1 MLDQLSAWFPPAL
14 IDLFV
19 TSFWETLV
27 MVGISGA
34 LGALIGIPLG
44 VSLRLTDRGGVLESA
59 VFNRTVGGL
68 VNAVRSTPFIILL
81 VAIIPFTRLLTGSS
95 IGTAAAV
102 VPLTLAAAPFVARLV
117 EASLRE
123 VDSGL
128 IEAAQAMG
136 ATVPQ
141 IVFKVLLPE
150 AVPGIV
156 AGLTITLVSLTGYS
170 AMAGAIGGGGL
181 GDLGIRYGYQ
191 RFLPEVMLAVVLLLI
206 VFVQAVQ
213 SLGDWFV
220 RRLSHK

>member
-1 MLDQLSAWFPPAL
+1 MSEQFARLFPPAL

-19 TSFWETLV
+19 SSFWETLL
-27 MVGISGA
+27 MVGVSGLVA
-34 LGALIGIPLG
+34 AIIGIPLG
-44 VSLRLTDRGGVLESA
+44 VMLRLTDRGGVLENLA
-59 VFNRTVGGL
+59 FNRIVGLL

-81 VAIIPFTRLLTGSS
+81 VAIIPFTRMIAGSS

-102 VPLTLAAAPFVARLV
+102 VPLTIAAAPFIARLV
-117 EASLRE
+117 ETSLRE
-123 VDSGL
+123 VDAGL
-128 IEAAQAMG
+128 IEAAQALG
-136 ATVPQ
+136 ATTPQ

-170 AMAGAIGGGGL
+170 AMAGAVGGGGL

-191 RFLPEVMLAVVLLLI
+191 RFLPEVMAAVVLVLI

-213 SLGDWFV
+213 SLGDRLV
-220 RRLSHK
+220 RRLSHR

>member
-1 MLDQLSAWFPPAL
+1 MLEWLSQHFPPAL
-14 IDLFV
+14 LDLFV
-19 TSFWETLV
+19 TSFWETLT
-27 MVGISGA
+27 MVGISGGV
-34 LGALIGIPLG
+34 GALIGIPLG
-44 VSLRLTDRGGVLESA
+44 VLLRLTDRQGVLENA
-59 VFNRTVGGL
+59 GFNRAVGGL

-81 VAIIPFTRLLTGSS
+81 VAIIPFTRLIVGSS

-102 VPLTLAAAPFVARLV
+102 VPLTIAAAPFVARLV

-123 VDSGL
+123 VDAGL

-136 ATVPQ
+136 ASTWQ

-213 SLGDWFV
+213 SLGDWLV
-220 RRLSHK
+220 RRLGHH

>member
-1 MLDQLSAWFPPAL
+1 MLEQLNLWFPEPL
-14 IDLFV
+14 RDLFL
-19 TSFWETLV
+19 TSLWETAV
-27 MVGISGA
+27 MVGISGLA
-34 LGALIGIPLG
+34 GALIGIPLG
-44 VSLRLTDRGGVLESA
+44 VALRLTDRGGVLESPT
-59 VFNRTVGGL
+59 FNRVAGVL

-81 VAIIPFTRLLTGSS
+81 VAIIPFTRFITGSS

-102 VPLTLAAAPFVARLV
+102 VPLTIAAAPFVARLV
-117 EASLRE
+117 ETALRE
-123 VDSGL
+123 VDPGL

-136 ATVPQ
+136 ASTRQ

-150 AVPGIV
+150 ATPGIV

-191 RFLPEVMLAVVLLLI
+191 RFLPEVMLAVVLILI

-213 SLGDWFV
+213 SLGDALV
-220 RRLSHK
+220 RKLSHR

>member
-1 MLDQLSAWFPPAL
+1 MLDRFAELFPPAL
-14 IDLFV
+14 IHLFV

-27 MVGISGA
+27 MVGISGVVA
-34 LGALIGIPLG
+34 ALIGIPLG
-44 VSLRLTDRGGVLESA
+44 VLLRLTDRGGVLESLA
-59 VFNRTVGGL
+59 FNRIAGLL

-81 VAIIPFTRLLTGSS
+81 VAIIPFTRMITGSS

-102 VPLTLAAAPFVARLV
+102 VPLTIAAAPFIARLV
-117 EASLRE
+117 ETSLRE
-123 VDSGL
+123 VDAGL

-136 ATVPQ
+136 ATTPQ

-191 RFLPEVMLAVVLLLI
+191 RFLPEVMIAVVLVLI

-213 SLGDWFV
+213 SLGDWLV

>member
-1 MLDQLSAWFPPAL
+1 MAEWLSTHFPPAL
-14 IDLFV
+14 IELFV
-19 TSFWETLV
+19 DSLGETLV
-27 MVGISGA
+27 MVGLSGLA
-34 LGALIGIPLG
+34 GAVLGIPLG
-44 VSLRLTDRGGVLESA
+44 VLLRLTDRGGVMENA
-59 VFNRTVGGL
+59 AFNRTVGAL

-81 VAIIPFTRLLTGSS
+81 VAIIPLTRLLTGSS

-102 VPLTLAAAPFVARLV
+102 VPLTVAAAPFIARLV

-123 VDSGL
+123 VDADL

-136 ATVPQ
+136 ATHTQ

-191 RFLPEVMLAVVLLLI
+191 RFMPEVMAAVVLVLI

-213 SLGDWFV
+213 SAGDWLV
-220 RRLSHK
+220 RRLSHR

>member
-1 MLDQLSAWFPPAL
+1 MLETLSNWFPPAL
-14 IDLFV
+14 VDLFI

-34 LGALIGIPLG
+34 VGALLGIPLG
-44 VSLRLTDRGGVLESA
+44 VALRLTDRGGVLEHLA
-59 VFNRTVGGL
+59 FNRVVGAL

-81 VAIIPFTRLLTGSS
+81 VAIIPFTRFITGSS

-102 VPLTLAAAPFVARLV
+102 VPLTIAAAPFIARLV

-123 VDSGL
+123 VDHGRV
-128 IEAAQAMG
+128 EAAQAMG

-150 AVPGIV
+150 ALPGIV

-191 RFLPEVMLAVVLLLI
+191 RFLPEVMVAVVLLLI

-213 SLGDWFV
+213 SLGDWLV
-220 RRLSHK
+220 RRIGHR

>member
-1 MLDQLSAWFPPAL
+1 MSEQLARLFPPAL

-19 TSFWETLV
+19 SSFWETLA
-27 MVGISGA
+27 MVGVSGLVA
-34 LGALIGIPLG
+34 AIIGIPLG
-44 VSLRLTDRGGVLESA
+44 VMLRLTDRGGVLENLA
-59 VFNRTVGGL
+59 FNRIVGLL

-81 VAIIPFTRLLTGSS
+81 VAIIPFTRMIAGSS

-102 VPLTLAAAPFVARLV
+102 VPLTIAAAPFIARLV

-123 VDSGL
+123 VDAGL
-128 IEAAQAMG
+128 IEAAQALG
-136 ATVPQ
+136 ATTPQ

-170 AMAGAIGGGGL
+170 AMAGAVGGGGL

-191 RFLPEVMLAVVLLLI
+191 RFLPEVMAAVVLVLI

-213 SLGDWFV
+213 SLGDRLV
-220 RRLSHK
+220 RRLSHR

>member
-1 MLDQLSAWFPPAL
+1 MLESLNTWFPPAL
-14 IDLFV
+14 IELFI
-19 TSFWETLV
+19 SSLWETLL
-27 MVGISGA
+27 MVGLSGA
-34 LGALIGIPLG
+34 IGAALGIPLG
-44 VSLRLTDRGGVLESA
+44 VLLRLTDRGGVLENA
-59 VFNRTVGGL
+59 AFNHVAGGL

-81 VAIIPFTRLLTGSS
+81 VAIIPFTRFITGSS

-102 VPLTLAAAPFVARLV
+102 VPLTLAAAPFIARLV
-117 EASLRE
+117 ETSLRE

-136 ATVPQ
+136 ATTWQ

-191 RFLPEVMLAVVLLLI
+191 RFLPEVMLAVVLILI
-206 VFVQAVQ
+206 VCVQAMQ
-213 SLGDWFV
+213 SAGDWLV